1 MSEVEKKEYI
11 EKVFPYKEQ
20 RAMMFSLSSLIEL
33 LKYQK
38 EHITNQVVWECY
50 IETIKE
56 EFEKLINKELLECQ
70 K

>member
-1 MSEVEKKEYI
+1 MSEIEKKEYI
-11 EKVFPYKEQ
+11 EKVLPYKEQ

-38 EHITNQVVWECY
+38 EHIHPIIWKFY
-50 IETIKE
+50 IKTVKE
-56 EFEKLINKELLECQ
+56 EFEKLINEELLECQ